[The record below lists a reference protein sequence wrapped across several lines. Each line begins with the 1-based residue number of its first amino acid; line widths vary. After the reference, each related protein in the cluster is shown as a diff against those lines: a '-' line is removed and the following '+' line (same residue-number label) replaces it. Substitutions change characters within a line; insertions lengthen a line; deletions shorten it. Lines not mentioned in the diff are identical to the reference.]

1 MCMEKFDKEE
11 KLQVHRGLKHNAATG
26 I

>member
-1 MCMEKFDKEE
+1 MEKFDKEE